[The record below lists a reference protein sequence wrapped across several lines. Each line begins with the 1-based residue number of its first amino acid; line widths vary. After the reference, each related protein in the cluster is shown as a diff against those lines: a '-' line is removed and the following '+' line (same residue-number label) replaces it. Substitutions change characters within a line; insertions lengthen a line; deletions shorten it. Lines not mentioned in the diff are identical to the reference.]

1 LSQTNNIIGIKKIQL
16 IWNNFVKIC
25 IFFKKEV
32 YMINI
37 LWAYMIVISIIF
49 ALLTG
54 RMREINEVIFSSLQ
68 NTTEMVIYLTAI
80 MCFWCG
86 MIKILKNTKM
96 ACFFN
101 KILMPF
107 INYFFHDESDEAK
120 EFISFNIFSNLM
132 GIGNAATPSGIN
144 AMKEMNKSCSS
155 DKMNRGMNMFI
166 LLNTLSIQLFPTTII
181 GIMMSLGG
189 VNSAKIIFPIW
200 IVSFSVLLIIM
211 ILGNFLLKKEN
222 NDD

>member
-1 LSQTNNIIGIKKIQL
+1 
-16 IWNNFVKIC
+16 
-25 IFFKKEV
+25 
-32 YMINI
+32 MINI

-49 ALLTG
+49 AVLTG

-96 ACFFN
+96 ALFFN

-144 AMKEMNKSCSS
+144 AMKEMDKRCCSE
-155 DKMNRGMNMFI
+155 KMSRGMNMFI

-211 ILGNFLLKKEN
+211 ILGNFWLKREN